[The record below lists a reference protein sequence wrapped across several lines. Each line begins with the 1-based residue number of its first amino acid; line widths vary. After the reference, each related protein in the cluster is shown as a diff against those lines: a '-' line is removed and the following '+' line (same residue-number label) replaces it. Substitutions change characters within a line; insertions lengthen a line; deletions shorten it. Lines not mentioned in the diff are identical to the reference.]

1 LTAYRPPFQ
10 EGPPGAVAACFE
22 GEGYIVKVTYDFET
36 EILPILLSES
46 DIEES
51 YQDRPGVIID
61 YDRDGN
67 VVGIE
72 ILHASKRVEN
82 SRGLEHT

>member
-1 LTAYRPPFQ
+1 
-10 EGPPGAVAACFE
+10 VAACFE